1 MKDWA
6 IIGIGLL
13 TLSGCEQSNVGALRT
28 DKSNK
33 AVQSWKLDN
42 KEVPEGLLT
51 LNTHPR
57 AESAQ
62 EDIAGNLFG
71 KFFCDRASFYI
82 IKNPKNEI
90 FSSRPESITLF
101 YLDGELRQTKY
112 VLRHG
117 IATNLLRELGSFRI
131 AGLDRRNRD
140 LISARKIVQRTE
152 NGVQLNS
159 QLDNYE
165 LKWTFGD
172 KEIRYRVRRNSK
184 EKFVYVEK
192 VSTYE
197 KEFKAIEKYCM

>member
-1 MKDWA
+1 MA
-6 IIGIGLL
+6 VLI
-13 TLSGCEQSNVGALRT
+13 LSGVLAVVGCEQSLPDTAAIEQHQARPSG
-28 DKSNK
+28 
-33 AVQSWKLDN
+33 KLDN
-42 KEVPEGLLT
+42 QEVPEALLT
-51 LNTHPR
+51 LHTQPHV
-57 AESAQ
+57 SAGQ
-62 EDIAGNLFG
+62 EPIAGNLFG
-71 KFFCDRASFYI
+71 KFFCDRASFYV

-117 IATNLLRELGSFRI
+117 IATSLLRELGSFRI
-131 AGLDRRNRD
+131 AGLDRKNRD
-140 LISARKIVQRTE
+140 IISARKIVLRKE
-152 NGVQLNS
+152 NGVELNG

-172 KEIRYRVRRNSK
+172 KEIRYRVRPNSK
-184 EKFVYVEK
+184 EKFVYLEK